1 MNKLL
6 TGKKQ
11 ISIELFANIAI
22 NFLDNGFLQSRGIW
36 AYFTTKK
43 RTLNPSEKQSAFKEK
58 YNVFAQ

>member
-11 ISIELFANIAI
+11 ISIELFANIVI
-22 NFLDNGFLQSRGIW
+22 NFLDNGFLQSRANY

-43 RTLNPSEKQSAFKEK
+43 RTLNPLWKQSALKEK
-58 YNVFAQ
+58 